1 MKTILFKTII
11 IAFFVGTAVSCSDED
26 ENRFRPGSTH
36 EKPNPT
42 EPEGGLDYSKLTADN
57 HPRLLMNAEAF
68 TALKAKVDAN
78 SSANLTLLHNTIM
91 GVCNSKGMNATALT
105 YKLDASNKRILDV
118 SRDALL
124 RIFTCAYAYRMTG
137 DAKYLTKAET
147 DMNAVCN
154 FPDWNSKRHF
164 LDVGEM
170 ATAVAFG
177 YDWLYNELSAA
188 TRTKAANALLK
199 FAFQQAQ
206 NKNWNLNF
214 YEATNNWNQ
223 VCNGGL
229 VCAALASY
237 ENNPS
242 EAKDMIE
249 KALESNKPALE
260 VMYSPDGNYPEGS
273 GYWCYGT
280 LYQVLMLAALNS
292 TLGTDN
298 GLSDTPG
305 FSKTAE
311 YMLYMTGLNSK
322 FFNYSDCAPS
332 STAALASWWFADKY
346 SNPSLLYNELKML
359 KNGEYASCAENRLL
373 PMIMAFANNLN
384 LDAISAP
391 SNKLWSGKGET
402 PVVMVHTDWTYTD
415 TDKYLG
421 IKGGKAGSSH
431 GHMDAGSFIF
441 ERDGV
446 RWAMDLGMQSYIT
459 LESKGV
465 DLWNM
470 SQNGQRWEVFRLSNI
485 AHNTLTIN
493 GERHL
498 VESNAPITRTFESK
512 KQKGA
517 EVDLSTV
524 FANSVKKAVRTVI
537 LDQKDHLEVIDRLET
552 RDKEATVSWIM
563 VTPAEAKITG
573 KNRIELTKD
582 GQRMLLTADTG
593 TEVEMKIWSN
603 VPPHEYDFRNPGTI
617 RVGFETVIPANR
629 ASQLKVRLIPLK

>member
-1 MKTILFKTII
+1 MS
-11 IAFFVGTAVSCSDED
+11 FFFSVPIDVYKRQAVSCSDED

-91 GVCNSKGMNATALT
+91 SVCNSKGMNATALT

-431 GHMDAGSFIF
+431 GHMDAGSFVY
-441 ERDGV
+441 DAYGV
-446 RWAMDLGMQSYIT
+446 RWSMDFGLQSYTTVSYTHLSAVAFIPLLLQYAEALAQT
-459 LESKGV
+459 DQLGEAIRLVNKVRTRAHMPALTEGGSGPCAVNGKEDMLERIRYERRVEFCLEGINFFDEVRWGTYKETKFQGKDV
-465 DLWNM
+465 
-470 SQNGQRWEVFRLSNI
+470 NGGKSWW
-485 AHNTLTIN
+485 
-493 GERHL
+493 GDM
-498 VESNAPITRTFESK
+498 VEYNWYYADYMWPWTAPIVET
-512 KQKGA
+512 QK
-517 EVDLSTV
+517 
-524 FANSVKKAVRTVI
+524 N
-537 LDQKDHLEVIDRLET
+537 
-552 RDKEATVSWIM
+552 
-563 VTPAEAKITG
+563 P
-573 KNRIELTKD
+573 NLTKRS
-582 GQRMLLTADTG
+582 GWA
-593 TEVEMKIWSN
+593 
-603 VPPHEYDFRNPGTI
+603 Y
-617 RVGFETVIPANR
+617 
-629 ASQLKVRLIPLK
+629 

>member
-91 GVCNSKGMNATALT
+91 SVCNSKGMNATALT

-206 NKNWNLNF
+206 DKNWNLNF

-465 DLWNM
+465 DLWDM

-498 VESNAPITRTFESK
+498 VKSNAPITRTFESK

-517 EVDLSTV
+517 EVDLSSV
-524 FANSVKKAVRTVI
+524 FANSVKKVVRTVI
-537 LDQKDHLEVIDRLET
+537 LDQKDHLEVTDRLET
-552 RDKEATVSWIM
+552 GDKEAAVSWIM

-573 KNRIELTKD
+573 KNRMELTKD
-582 GQRMLLTADTG
+582 GQRMLLTVDAD
-593 TEVEMKIWSN
+593 TEVEMKTWSN
-603 VPPHEYDFRNPGTI
+603 VPPHEYDL
-617 RVGFETVIPANR
+617 
-629 ASQLKVRLIPLK
+629 SLIHI

>member
-91 GVCNSKGMNATALT
+91 SVCNSKGMNATALT

-206 NKNWNLNF
+206 DKNWNLNF

-346 SNPSLLYNELKML
+346 SNPSLL
-359 KNGEYASCAENRLL
+359 
-373 PMIMAFANNLN
+373 
-384 LDAISAP
+384 
-391 SNKLWSGKGET
+391 
-402 PVVMVHTDWTYTD
+402 
-415 TDKYLG
+415 
-421 IKGGKAGSSH
+421 
-431 GHMDAGSFIF
+431 
-441 ERDGV
+441 
-446 RWAMDLGMQSYIT
+446 
-459 LESKGV
+459 
-465 DLWNM
+465 
-470 SQNGQRWEVFRLSNI
+470 
-485 AHNTLTIN
+485 
-493 GERHL
+493 
-498 VESNAPITRTFESK
+498 
-512 KQKGA
+512 
-517 EVDLSTV
+517 
-524 FANSVKKAVRTVI
+524 
-537 LDQKDHLEVIDRLET
+537 
-552 RDKEATVSWIM
+552 
-563 VTPAEAKITG
+563 
-573 KNRIELTKD
+573 
-582 GQRMLLTADTG
+582 
-593 TEVEMKIWSN
+593 
-603 VPPHEYDFRNPGTI
+603 
-617 RVGFETVIPANR
+617 
-629 ASQLKVRLIPLK
+629 